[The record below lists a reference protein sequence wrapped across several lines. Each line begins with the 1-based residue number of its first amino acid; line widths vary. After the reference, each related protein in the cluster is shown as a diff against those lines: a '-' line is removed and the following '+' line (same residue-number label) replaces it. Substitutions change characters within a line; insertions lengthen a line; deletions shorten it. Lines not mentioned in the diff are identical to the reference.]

1 MDDEVRPGVL
11 AFLTRLVQW
20 GEPGTTDEY
29 LSVHSSRMC
38 KNWIEDLM

>member
-20 GEPGTTDEY
+20 VNQERLMNIY
-29 LSVHSSRMC
+29 LCTPPVCVR
-38 KNWIEDLM
+38 IG